1 MNQVGTIK
9 ELWRYPVKGMAGEQI
24 AACAL
29 TQRGLEGDRVFALR
43 DVARAEIQSCKVRP
57 QLLLCRA
64 RTSEGESGIA
74 EIEFPDG
81 QMLRSDDAR
90 VPGWLT
96 ALTGHA
102 STLEPLRE
110 ATDRAFYRRFKQ
122 DERTWLRE
130 IEATFEREPGEP
142 IPDLTQLPEH
152 LVDSVS
158 IPGTF
163 FLVSPLHLLSTATLA
178 HLARR
183 NIEADWDVRRFRPNI
198 VVDANAHEGLV
209 EQEWIGRRLTIGEVV
224 IDCMGATPR
233 CGAVTRAQ
241 PGFHA
246 DKTILRSVVRD
257 AAQNAGVYAVIRRA
271 GMVKVGDPVLLE

>member
-1 MNQVGTIK
+1 MHEVGTIK

-29 TQRGLEGDRVFALR
+29 SQRGLEGDRVFALR

-64 RTSEGESGIA
+64 RTSMGESGVVA
-74 EIEFPDG
+74 IEFPDG
-81 QMLRSDDAR
+81 QVLRSDDVR
-90 VPGWLT
+90 VHERLS

-122 DERTWLRE
+122 DEVTWLRE

-142 IPDLTQLPEH
+142 TPDLTQLPEH

-163 FLVSPLHLLSTATLA
+163 FLVSPLHLLSTSTLA

-183 NIEADWDVRRFRPNI
+183 NREADWDARRFRPNI
-198 VVDANAHEGLV
+198 LVDVDASEGLV
-209 EQEWIGRRLTIGEVV
+209 EQGWIGRRLTIGEVV
-224 IDCMGATPR
+224 IDCVGATPR

-241 PGFHA
+241 PGMNA
-246 DKTILRSVVRD
+246 DKTILRTVVRD
-257 AAQNAGVYAVIRRA
+257 ADQNAGVYAVIRR
-271 GMVKVGDPVLLE
+271 GGTVEVGDPVLVK